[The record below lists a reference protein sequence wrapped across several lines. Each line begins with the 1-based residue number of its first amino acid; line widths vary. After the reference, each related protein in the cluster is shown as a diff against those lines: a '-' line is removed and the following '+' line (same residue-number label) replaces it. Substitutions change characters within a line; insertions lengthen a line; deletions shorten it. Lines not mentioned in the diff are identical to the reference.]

1 MKMNL
6 KIRNSMDFKVSL
18 GGFGGSKGGG
28 SNEAKSAIGIETL
41 AGVHVFGD
49 TGGAYSLTL
58 WDYWQET
65 NADVKTTATVTAA
78 PTAPCLLIVAAM
90 CRDEVSIDGDGW
102 TKVVESVVA
111 EGFTQKIVVWAKSVS
126 KGTYTV
132 TVNQASSAR
141 LSLKAM
147 AIYKCSSLSL
157 IDNTLISAFPHT
169 PTASSGKRRLYLL
182 SSVYVGSANAIAVKN
197 DSGIDLK
204 KAEQQ
209 WFSVFY
215 DYQPELN
222 AVPAF
227 GINLDSYV
235 TNTAQIL
242 TFDINGEE

>member
-1 MKMNL
+1 MNLNL

-28 SNEAKSAIGIETL
+28 SNEAKSAIGIEAL
-41 AGVHVFGD
+41 AGGHVLGD

-58 WDYWQET
+58 WNCWQET

-111 EGFTQKIVVWAKSVS
+111 EESNQKIVVWSKSVN

-147 AIYKCSSLSL
+147 AIYKCSSLYSC
-157 IDNTLISAFPHT
+157 
-169 PTASSGKRRLYLL
+169 
-182 SSVYVGSANAIAVKN
+182 
-197 DSGIDLK
+197 K
-204 KAEQQ
+204 K
-209 WFSVFY
+209 
-215 DYQPELN
+215 
-222 AVPAF
+222 
-227 GINLDSYV
+227 
-235 TNTAQIL
+235 
-242 TFDINGEE
+242 